1 MPSIVTTSL
10 QITEFNRLKDKQRL
24 LREGFPE
31 ALALRVHRALS
42 WLGRA
47 VNEEEDIDL
56 KFIVLW
62 IGFNAAY
69 ANELNMELNSE
80 RGSFRSFF
88 EMLVMLDKE
97 QKIYNAVWK
106 RYSQEIRLLLENKY
120 VFAPFWQYQN
130 GVSEYDNWEE
140 RLASSRRVIASALT
154 QRDTSL
160 ILSVLF
166 DRLYVLRNQVMHG
179 GATWNSS
186 VNRSQIRD
194 GSAVMDTLLPIFI
207 ELMMD
212 HPRRDWGKPFY
223 PVVSQ

>member
-1 MPSIVTTSL
+1 MSSNVTTSL

-88 EMLVMLDKE
+88 ETLVMLDKE

-106 RYSQEIRLLLENKY
+106 RYSQEIRLLLENKF

-212 HPRRDWGKPFY
+212 HPQREWGKPFY

>member
-1 MPSIVTTSL
+1 MSSNVTTSL

-47 VNEEEDIDL
+47 VNEDEDIDL

-212 HPRRDWGKPFY
+212 HPQREWGKPFY

>member
-1 MPSIVTTSL
+1 MSSNVTTSL

-88 EMLVMLDKE
+88 ETLVMLDKE

-106 RYSQEIRLLLENKY
+106 RYSQEIRLLLENKF

-194 GSAVMDTLLPIFI
+194 GSAIMDTLLPIFI

-212 HPRRDWGKPFY
+212 HPQREWGKPFY

>member
-1 MPSIVTTSL
+1 MSSTQENSVHYA
-10 QITEFNRLKDKQRL
+10 EFNWLKEKQRL
-24 LREGFPE
+24 LRDGFPE
-31 ALALRVHRALS
+31 ALGLRVHRALS

-47 VNEEEDIDL
+47 AEAGEDIDL
-56 KFIVLW
+56 RFIVLW

-69 ANELNMELNSE
+69 ANELTMDINSE
-80 RGSFRSFF
+80 RGSFRSYFDA
-88 EMLVMLDKE
+88 LVLLDKE
-97 QKIYNAVWK
+97 QRIYNAVWK
-106 RYSQEIRLLLENKY
+106 RYSQEIRLLLENKF

-130 GVSEYDNWEE
+130 GIEEYANWED

-154 QRDTSL
+154 YRDTSL

-166 DRLYVLRNQVMHG
+166 DRLYVLRNQLMHG

-212 HPRRDWGKPFY
+212 HPQREWGKPFY
-223 PVVSQ
+223 PVVTH

>member
-1 MPSIVTTSL
+1 MSSNVTTSL

-88 EMLVMLDKE
+88 EMLVMLDEE

-106 RYSQEIRLLLENKY
+106 RYSQEIRLLLENKF

-212 HPRRDWGKPFY
+212 HPQREWGKPFY

>member
-1 MPSIVTTSL
+1 
-10 QITEFNRLKDKQRL
+10 LKDKQRL

-88 EMLVMLDKE
+88 DMLVMLDKE

-212 HPRRDWGKPFY
+212 HPQREWGKPFY

>member
-1 MPSIVTTSL
+1 
-10 QITEFNRLKDKQRL
+10 
-24 LREGFPE
+24 
-31 ALALRVHRALS
+31 
-42 WLGRA
+42 
-47 VNEEEDIDL
+47 
-56 KFIVLW
+56 
-62 IGFNAAY
+62 
-69 ANELNMELNSE
+69 
-80 RGSFRSFF
+80 
-88 EMLVMLDKE
+88 MLDNE

-130 GVSEYDNWEE
+130 GMAEYANWEE

-212 HPRRDWGKPFY
+212 HPQREWGKPFY

>member
-1 MPSIVTTSL
+1 MSSSISTS
-10 QITEFNRLKDKQRL
+10 INFTEFHRLKDKQRM

-47 VNEEEDIDL
+47 VNESEDVDL
-56 KFIVLW
+56 KFILLW

-69 ANELNMELNSE
+69 ANELNMDLNSE
-80 RGSFRSFF
+80 RGLFRCYFDT
-88 EMLVMLDKE
+88 LVLLDKE
-97 QKIYNAVWK
+97 QRIYNAVWK
-106 RYSQEIRLLLENKY
+106 RYSQEIRLLLENKF

-130 GVSEYDNWEE
+130 GVEEYANWEE

-194 GSAVMDTLLPIFI
+194 GSAVIDTLLPVFI

-212 HPRRDWGKPFY
+212 HSQHEWGKPFY
-223 PVVSQ
+223 PVVDK

>member
-1 MPSIVTTSL
+1 M
-10 QITEFNRLKDKQRL
+10 
-24 LREGFPE
+24 
-31 ALALRVHRALS
+31 
-42 WLGRA
+42 
-47 VNEEEDIDL
+47 
-56 KFIVLW
+56 
-62 IGFNAAY
+62 
-69 ANELNMELNSE
+69 
-80 RGSFRSFF
+80 
-88 EMLVMLDKE
+88 
-97 QKIYNAVWK
+97 
-106 RYSQEIRLLLENKY
+106 LLENKD

-212 HPRRDWGKPFY
+212 HPQREWGKPFY

>member
-1 MPSIVTTSL
+1 MSSNVTTSL

-212 HPRRDWGKPFY
+212 HPQREWGKPFY

>member
-1 MPSIVTTSL
+1 MSATQENSVHFA
-10 QITEFNRLKDKQRL
+10 EFNRLKEKQRL
-24 LREGFPE
+24 LRGDFPE
-31 ALALRVHRALS
+31 ALGLRVHRALS

-47 VNEEEDIDL
+47 AAADDDIDL
-56 KFIVLW
+56 RFIILW

-69 ANELNMELNSE
+69 ANELTMDLNSE
-80 RGSFRSFF
+80 RGSFRSYFDA
-88 EMLVMLDKE
+88 LVALDQE
-97 QKIYNAVWK
+97 QRIYNAVWK
-106 RYSQEIRLLLENKY
+106 RYSQEIRLLLENKFI
-120 VFAPFWQYQN
+120 FAPFWQYQN
-130 GVSEYDNWEE
+130 GIEEYVNWEE
-140 RLASSRRVIASALT
+140 RLTSSRRVIATALA

-186 VNRSQIRD
+186 VNGSQIRD

-212 HPRRDWGKPFY
+212 HPQRDWGKPFY
-223 PVVSQ
+223 PVVPQ